1 MRALLLY
8 LLFVPTFASA
18 QEGLLDMARK
28 NITEIFKSSEACESI
43 NAQFEQADISE
54 NRLLLGYKGAVEMGM
69 ARHASNPFKK
79 MGYFSKGKE
88 HLDDAINRD
97 TADIELRFL
106 RLTIQVNLPSFLGYS
121 GNIESDKTY
130 VLKNLEATKNQEF
143 ITRVRNFISHAEKAG
158 KI

>member
-1 MRALLLY
+1 MY
-8 LLFVPTFASA
+8 LLFISTSASA
-18 QEGLLDMARK
+18 QEGLLDVARK
-28 NITEIFKSSEACESI
+28 NVTDIFKSSETCESI
-43 NAQFEQADISE
+43 YAQFELTDVTS

-79 MGYFSKGKE
+79 MGFFSKGKE
-88 HLDDAINRD
+88 HLDNAINQD
-97 TADIELRFL
+97 TSDIELRFL

-121 GNIESDKTY
+121 SNIESDKNY
-130 VLKNLEATKNQEF
+130 VMNNLEATENSLF